1 MAPASDVDASEAEEI
16 GIVAPSSLEAHPD
29 AHSAP
34 LEPDQAPTD
43 RVDQDDRRVL
53 SDDDVEAGAT
63 PGAPGVVDED
73 LQGVRVQREGAP
85 QAPAPGVAA
94 HQAGSHPYGGKIR
107 LAGEAVDAREI
118 PDQLVGVNAQVLC
131 DEAAQSR
138 LDGGSSR
145 LRVRGSCC

>member
-1 MAPASDVDASEAEEI
+1 MAPASDVDASEAEES

-34 LEPDQAPTD
+34 LEAEQASTD

-73 LQGVRVQREGAP
+73 LQGVRVQGEGAA

-107 LAGEAVDAREI
+107 LAGEAVEAREI
-118 PDQLVGVNAQVLC
+118 PDQLVGVNAQVPC
-131 DEAAQSR
+131 DEASDSR
-138 LDGGSSR
+138 L
-145 LRVRGSCC
+145 